1 MDRLKI
7 ALVGAGNRGSGTY
20 LPIIAKMD
28 DDLELVAICD
38 ESEERAKQH
47 AEKYG
52 VPYFTDIVVMCE
64 SAKPDIAAVVI
75 NPHRN
80 HEAGIPLSQMG
91 VSYCTETPIDTDLGW
106 ADKMI
111 ASAKENNTK
120 LEVCEN
126 YYRVPGERIK
136 RELILAGVFGKVLTA
151 YNDFNGHGYHGV
163 GLIRS
168 YIGFDVQIKRVIG
181 MYKNFDVQEHSY
193 RGGSFKTEDW
203 QMGLLEFENGS
214 VGVFN
219 FGGLSYGSPLR
230 WYNSSR
236 FYAEKGMCVGDG
248 QRSYTYKEQMT
259 ILNAE
264 ANAKLPIVV
273 EKRTKKAKDG
283 QDTLDV
289 LVAKTEPDTGLEVVW
304 KNRLSKYSLSDGQL
318 SVAYELLSIAEAHK
332 NNTEPEY
339 GAINGRIDQEVS
351 IAMAKSWSSGNAPVE
366 LPLTVE
372 PR

>member
-1 MDRLKI
+1 
-7 ALVGAGNRGSGTY
+7 
-20 LPIIAKMD
+20 
-28 DDLELVAICD
+28 
-38 ESEERAKQH
+38 
-47 AEKYG
+47 
-52 VPYFTDIVVMCE
+52 
-64 SAKPDIAAVVI
+64 
-75 NPHRN
+75 
-80 HEAGIPLSQMG
+80 
-91 VSYCTETPIDTDLGW
+91 
-106 ADKMI
+106 
-111 ASAKENNTK
+111 
-120 LEVCEN
+120 
-126 YYRVPGERIK
+126 
-136 RELILAGVFGKVLTA
+136 
-151 YNDFNGHGYHGV
+151 
-163 GLIRS
+163 
-168 YIGFDVQIKRVIG
+168 
-181 MYKNFDVQEHSY
+181 
-193 RGGSFKTEDW
+193 
-203 QMGLLEFENGS
+203 MGLLEFENGS

-236 FYAEKGMCVGDG
+236 FYAEKGMCIGDG